1 MWFLLAPF
9 HPGRAKAAR
18 PWWGPAP
25 APAPGVTSGSALRVP
40 SCPLAIKCPIWAS
53 SSGGGT
59 QRRFL
64 SEQRQEHPWLS
75 CCLLLLP
82 VKTTA
87 KFRPGAFRWWDPHT
101 PFAWAAA
108 QRQRGA
114 EALPGSRWRLQTVQP
129 ACSLPAAC
137 LQLWARS
144 RQRATRGVG
153 FELLP
158 AIAGG

>member
-1 MWFLLAPF
+1 MWFLLPPF
-9 HPGRAKAAR
+9 HPGGAKAAR
-18 PWWGPAP
+18 PRWGPAP
-25 APAPGVTSGSALRVP
+25 APVPGATSGSVLRVP
-40 SCPLAIKCPIWAS
+40 SSPLAIRCPMWAS

-64 SEQRQEHPWLS
+64 SEQCQEHPWLS

-87 KFRPGAFRWWDPHT
+87 KFRPGRFGWWDPRT
-101 PFAWAAA
+101 PCAWAAA
-108 QRQRGA
+108 RRQRGA